1 MAEKIKKTNAEWRS
15 ELSPEEY
22 AVTRQSATEPPFTG
36 RYWNCHD
43 DGTYCCVCCGAPLF
57 SAGTKFDSGSG
68 WPSFWNPLDAENLK
82 LVEDHSHGMHRVEVK
97 CARCDAHLGHLF
109 PDGPPPTGMR
119 FCINSAALQLEK
131 PSGRAG
137 E

>member
-1 MAEKIKKTNAEWRS
+1 MPEKIKKTDAEWRS
-15 ELSPEEY
+15 ELSPDEY
-22 AVTRQSATEPPFTG
+22 AVTRRSATEPPFTG

-82 LVEDHSHGMHRVEVK
+82 LVEDHSHGMRRVEVK

-119 FCINSAALQLEK
+119 YCINSAALRLS
-131 PSGRAG
+131 PSAEGA
-137 E
+137 ES

>member
-1 MAEKIKKTNAEWRS
+1 MPEKIKKSDGEWRS
-15 ELSPEEY
+15 ELASLKY
-22 AVTRQSATEPPFTG
+22 AGTGESATEPPFTG

-43 DGTYCCVCCGAPLF
+43 DGSYGCVCCGAPLF

-68 WPSFWNPLDAENLK
+68 WPSFWDPLDAGNLK

-109 PDGPPPTGMR
+109 PDGPPTTGMR
-119 FCINSAALQLEK
+119 YCINSASQRLAPPTEK
-131 PSGRAG
+131 TGG
-137 E
+137 

>member
-1 MAEKIKKTNAEWRS
+1 MPEKIKKTDAQWRS

-22 AVTRQSATEPPFTG
+22 AVTRQSATETPFTG

-109 PDGPPPTGMR
+109 PDGPQPTGMR
-119 FCINSAALQLEK
+119 YCINSAALRLAPPAE
-131 PSGRAG
+131 SAG
-137 E
+137 G